1 MNKKNNKNN
10 IYQKIKTSQN
20 PKEFWSQYFAIFFLP
35 FFSTI
40 FIKLKIHPNI
50 ITLMMLPLSFLS
62 IFISIFIQ
70 NFNLG
75 LIVISIIGISINMI
89 DFVDGAVA
97 RYSRKT
103 SIYGKYLDR
112 LCHYVANPAV
122 FMSYGLLAL
131 NNNFKFTGLILILIT
146 FLDLYDVSSKDNLHM
161 IKLEKKVFSYYS
173 KQKKIKLNLKSLIS
187 LVIRI
192 FFSSLTSM
200 PHIIFLLFPLF
211 FYFSKLFSIYIFLYL
226 IITSIKVFFRSK
238 NIYKYYKKNEEY

>member
-20 PKEFWSQYFAIFFLP
+20 PKEFWSKYFAIFFLP
-35 FFSTI
+35 FFSTF
-40 FIKLKIHPNI
+40 FIKLRIHPNI

-70 NFNLG
+70 NFNVG

-89 DFVDGAVA
+89 DFIDGAVA
-97 RYSRKT
+97 RYSRQT

-131 NNNFKFTGLILILIT
+131 NNNFKFTGLILIFIT

-161 IKLEKKVFSYYS
+161 IKL
-173 KQKKIKLNLKSLIS
+173 
-187 LVIRI
+187 
-192 FFSSLTSM
+192 
-200 PHIIFLLFPLF
+200 
-211 FYFSKLFSIYIFLYL
+211 
-226 IITSIKVFFRSK
+226 
-238 NIYKYYKKNEEY
+238 